1 MRKLSNLWLE
11 SFFYAQMKAIK
22 QWQAEERPRE
32 KMATRGAEAL
42 SNAELL
48 AIILHTGDSGLTAVD
63 LARELI
69 DLAGGSLK
77 NLSVMTP
84 DKMSS
89 VKGIGPAKA
98 VTIAAAVELGKRI
111 AQDRCEELPTVY
123 SSRAVADM
131 MFPQMGGL
139 LHEECWILYL
149 NRANRLIGKERISS
163 GGVSSTVMDVKIIA
177 KKAVEKLAGSIILL
191 HNHPSGNVIP
201 SSEDKRQTMAL
212 RKAVSLFDIDL
223 IDHIIIGN
231 GRYFSFCDEGI

>member
-1 MRKLSNLWLE
+1 
-11 SFFYAQMKAIK
+11 MKAIK

-42 SNAELL
+42 TNAELL
-48 AIILHTGDSGLTAVD
+48 AIILHTGDSGHTAVD

-77 NLSVMTP
+77 ALSALTP
-84 DKMSS
+84 DRMSS
-89 VKGIGPAKA
+89 LKGIGPAKA

-111 AQDRCEELPTVY
+111 ALDSCEELPPIY

-131 MFPQMGGL
+131 MRPQIGNL
-139 LHEECWILYL
+139 LHEECWVLYL
-149 NRANRLIGKERISS
+149 NRANRLIGKERISY
-163 GGVSSTVMDVKIIA
+163 GGVSSTVMDIKIIA

-191 HNHPSGNVIP
+191 HNHPSGNVTP
-201 SSEDKRQTMAL
+201 SSEDKRQTLAL

-223 IDHIIIGN
+223 MDHIIIGN
-231 GRYFSFCDEGI
+231 SRYFSFCDAGI